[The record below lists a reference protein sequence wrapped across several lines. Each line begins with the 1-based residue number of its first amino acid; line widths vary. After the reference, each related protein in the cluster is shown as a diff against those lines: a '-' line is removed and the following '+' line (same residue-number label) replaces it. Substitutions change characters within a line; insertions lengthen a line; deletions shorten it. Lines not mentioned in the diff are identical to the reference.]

1 MQHLNIIQNILRQKY
16 FDMVSE
22 GEENI
27 SGDFGIL

>member
-1 MQHLNIIQNILRQKY
+1 MQQLNIIQNIIRAKY

-27 SGDFGIL
+27 SNDFGIL